1 MNRKQY
7 RKMNKY
13 TDTNAGND
21 TAPVTSIEC
30 PHTSA
35 VQDFY
40 GIIQWMFL
48 LQRERYSAEVIGNS
62 GRGHHTEN
70 AAGAVK
76 GTDGLRIC
84 GKEIL

>member
-30 PHTSA
+30 PHPSA
-35 VQDFY
+35 VQNFY

-48 LQRERYSAEVIGNS
+48 L
-62 GRGHHTEN
+62 
-70 AAGAVK
+70 
-76 GTDGLRIC
+76 
-84 GKEIL
+84 